1 MEFSELVEK
10 EYNSI
15 SQAEGENGFRK
26 KAYEQFLAT
35 GIPTTKHEEW
45 KYTDFNKV
53 LKNGYS
59 VNNTDLKLED
69 ISQFLFPEMDVNLI
83 VLVNG
88 FVSPTL
94 SKITKQTGLE
104 IKNINEVAKDLDQE
118 IDSTVNPFLFLNAAL
133 STNGIYLSVA
143 ENTIA
148 DKPIYVLNICD
159 KRNNSVLVQP
169 KNYIKIGKNA
179 QVKIIEAY
187 YCIGSNNSFTN
198 VYTEIHAAENSVSEL
213 YKLQLGDNASSL
225 VDSTNVYQS
234 AKSTF
239 TCSTITLSGNIVRN
253 NLNLILNG
261 EFCEGNM
268 NGLYMLNGNTLVDNH
283 SSVDHAV
290 PNCQSNELYKGI
302 LDEKSTGVF
311 NGKIFVRKDAQK
323 TNAYQSNKNL
333 LISDEAVVNTKPQL
347 EIWANDVK
355 CSHGATIG
363 KLDKDMLFYLEARG
377 ISKKS
382 ARAILMNAFAH
393 DVVDKIS
400 LAPLK
405 DYLNIL
411 ILKRLGLDFLNE

>member
-1 MEFSELVEK
+1 MEFSELIEQ

-15 SQAEGENGFRK
+15 SKTEGENGFRK
-26 KAYEQFLAT
+26 KAYQQFLAA
-35 GIPTTKHEEW
+35 GIPTIKHEEW

-53 LKNGYS
+53 LKNDYFINHS
-59 VNNTDLKLED
+59 DLKQED
-69 ISQFLFPEMDVNLI
+69 INQFLFPELDVNLI

-94 SKITKQTGLE
+94 SKITNQIGVD
-104 IKNINEVAKDLDQE
+104 IKNIKEVAKEVDQE
-118 IDSTVNPFLFLNAAL
+118 IDSTTNPFLFLNAAL
-133 STNGIYLSVA
+133 STNGVYIKVA
-143 ENTIA
+143 DNTIA
-148 DKPIYVLNICD
+148 DKPIYILNICD
-159 KRNNSVLVQP
+159 KRNISVLAQP

-179 QVKIIEAY
+179 QVKIIEAF

-198 VYTEIHAAENSVSEL
+198 IYTEVHADENSVSEL
-213 YKLQLGDNASSL
+213 YKLQLGDNTSSL

-234 AKSTF
+234 ANSIF

-261 EFCEGNM
+261 EYCEGNM
-268 NGLYMLNGNTLVDNH
+268 NGLYLLNGNTLVDNH

-290 PNCQSNELYKGI
+290 PNCLSNELYKGI

-363 KLDKDMLFYLEARG
+363 KMDKDMLFYLEARG

-393 DVVDKIS
+393 DVIDKIS
-400 LAPLK
+400 LTPLK
-405 DYLNIL
+405 EYLNKL